1 MTTIIVQRYA
11 NREYRLTCQSVIG
24 GKKKGG
30 DKYAEV
36 QAERYAK
43 AVHSTYVLGKNLD
56 EGLTAD
62 YSDGSSRLSAF
73 GEVEARQALRA
84 LDIINEFQTS
94 KKSTVKG
101 GWGHLSRPTKFT
113 RNARHRLLEA
123 GAIVD
128 QFCGLNAYEIT
139 CTLPGSTVESMR
151 LLAENTGWIMNE
163 LTQIMRRAKCK
174 YWFYVW
180 ELQKRGALHLHL
192 LVADPEKNLSSLAKR
207 LESRWWELLK
217 SISSRTGQD
226 AFARKT
232 GGTWQNSPMRWQ
244 SHIAPIQKSV
254 AAYFSKYAGKGSCNS
269 SPDFK
274 SPRVFCPSRWW
285 GCSKEIKEQIK
296 IQRQKF
302 TLNVSTSTANK
313 ISEFL
318 QTWLNT
324 KERLTAYQYDF
335 QLGNTIHGTPL
346 GQGKVWVNYYTDAGF
361 AQLQS
366 YETIMWDAVLAIACE
381 AGEYDYPTQTWTDAD
396 MACRHPLDADMEQRR
411 HAISALGMQTCTLS
425 PSPHSQ
431 PSPVSRKLSNA
442 RGTQAEPT
450 LALRARLI
458 QFLAGGDGGDS
469 SKSADDIQPP
479 EYIQGELFNKNY
491 YRSID
496 RLE

>member
-43 AVHSTYVLGKNLD
+43 AVHSTYVLGKNLE
-56 EGLTAD
+56 EGMTAD

-73 GEVEARQALRA
+73 GEVEARQALRS
-84 LDIINEFQTS
+84 LDIINEFHLVQ
-94 KKSTVKG
+94 KVVQKG

-128 QFCGLNAYEIT
+128 KFCGLNAYEIT

-163 LTQIMRRAKCK
+163 LTREIRKAKCK

-192 LVADPEKNLSSLAKR
+192 LVADPERNLLSLASQ
-207 LESRWWELLK
+207 LQSRWWELLE
-217 SISSRTGQD
+217 SISSRTGRD

-232 GGTWQNSPMRWQ
+232 GGTWRNSPMRWQ

-269 SPDFK
+269 STT
-274 SPRVFCPSRWW
+274 SNSNRVFCASRWW
-285 GCSKEIKEQIK
+285 GCSSEIKAQIK
-296 IQRQKF
+296 AHRQKY
-302 TLNVSTSTANK
+302 TLNVSTSTSHK
-313 ISEFL
+313 IIDFL

-335 QLGNTIHGTPL
+335 QLGKTIHGTPI

-366 YETIMWDAVLAIACE
+366 YDAIMWDAVLAIAYE

-411 HAISALGMQTCTLS
+411 HATQTSDMQTCTLS

-431 PSPVSRKLSNA
+431 PSSISRKLSNA

-458 QFLAGGDGGDS
+458 QFLAGGDGEDS
-469 SKSADDIQPP
+469 SKSADVPQSPDC
-479 EYIQGELFNKNY
+479 IQGELFNKNY
-491 YRSID
+491 YRAID
-496 RLE
+496 RWG